1 MSGLDYQLAPIA
13 LREKLSFTKNGV
25 GELVSLIRRT
35 EPRVE
40 GCVLI
45 STCNRTELYLSCQLG
60 EMPNPGEV
68 LCRAAGQEYAPFAGA
83 FLTRSGMDAAR
94 HLTEVAAGLQ
104 SQIWGEDQIVSQVK
118 AAITIAREQ
127 NAADPVLETL
137 FRTAVSAAKA
147 VKTKVHLNQIPTSA
161 ASRAVEVLQRESG
174 DLHGQKAIVIGN
186 GEMGRLA
193 AGLLREAGCQVT
205 VTLRS
210 YHHGET
216 VVPAG
221 CAVVPYEERFAALDG
236 ADILLSATTSPHYTV
251 SRADL
256 EGMQKPPRWA
266 VDLAIPRDIQPEVD
280 QVPGV
285 TLYNVDTLGAEL
297 HPVAPPEV
305 ETILTHHLQRFR
317 QWGDYRESLS
327 ALEQLKRDITQRV
340 LESPEWGELD
350 PRELTEF
357 AVGRAVDLIAGGLKE
372 KNLSVEDILRCDRKI
387 RTHNGGRLD
396 EEETH
401 GRKPA
406 LSAVR

>member
-118 AAITIAREQ
+118 AAITIARGQ
-127 NAADPVLETL
+127 NAAGPVLEAL
-137 FRTAVSAAKA
+137 FRTAVSPAKA

-256 EGMQKPPRWA
+256 EQMKQPPRWA

-327 ALEQLKRDITQRV
+327 ALEQLKRDIAQRV

-396 EEETH
+396 EEEPH